1 MKAYMERRI
10 VPKIREVSPATGF
23 RYDIRVEM
31 PGMTPDTHHEPA
43 VQQLSGPGGTGRISS
58 PKISS
63 PKISTGIEGGFR
75 RNAGMPVIVRGPG
88 HMTQAH
94 RPSDDVAYA
103 DVARSEPNSRDT
115 FIRQMAERLLVKA

>member
-43 VQQLSGPGGTGRISS
+43 VQQLSGPGGTGRISC

-94 RPSDDVAYA
+94 RPSDDVVHD
-103 DVARSEPNSRDT
+103 DVARSEPNSRET
-115 FIRQMAERLLVKA
+115 FIRHMAKRLLVKA